1 MSGTIWPSMATSF
14 GDQPVWPPMYKPDPY
29 DAMVFTETGANGQH
43 YYAMDSVGH
52 VFCIDSPTACIQ
64 EAVSFVNNS
73 GGGIVHI
80 RRGNYNISQSITML
94 SGVIVEGEG
103 YLMSLAEPAPPE
115 AESPVSGT
123 IINANGVDAFIGNDI
138 TSGGIRDLLINRP
151 ARGIAFG
158 ATNTL
163 GCAYFNIMNVM
174 MYQPSVRGIDV
185 TNFQY
190 LRIDQLYIL
199 NVPGGSSAVAPG
211 AWFKNNHDNWAGGN
225 SVFTDIFIRGG
236 AQADGVITFES
247 DDNSL
252 NLIDVIRPQVNMW
265 GSNGVGANV
274 KYFNNTNS
282 NMGSI
287 NIYGGDFEG
296 GAEHG
301 VELIG
306 AIENYINIQFT
317 DATYAV
323 YLTSN
328 SYGQPSNL
336 NTITGTIGKIY
347 NTTAWE
353 NFVISPYPGFSVASG
368 GIYGLVIQTNPVTG
382 STRPALLV
390 GGKAI
395 YTSDSISFREPG
407 RNFGTATIAS
417 GSTSVTVNHGLTCTP
432 TLVNVTPLAQP
443 SGSLW
448 VSNITGA
455 SFTINISTAPSANLS
470 VAWLAEC

>member
-1 MSGTIWPSMATSF
+1 MQQLPYYPFNVRSG
-14 GDQPVWPPMYKPDPY
+14 PVRRKLTY
-29 DAMVFTETGANGQH
+29 DAVVFTEDGH
-43 YYAMDSVGH
+43 YFAEDADDH
-52 VFCIDSPTACIQ
+52 IFCQDSPTACIN
-64 EAVSFVNNS
+64 EAVNYVNNG

-103 YLMSLAEPAPPE
+103 FLMSLAEPSPPE
-115 AESPVSGT
+115 NESPVSGT
-123 IINANGVDAFIGNDI
+123 MINANGVDAFIGNDI
-138 TSGGIRDLLINRP
+138 TSGGIRDLLINYP

-163 GCAYFNIMNVM
+163 GCAYFNIKNVM
-174 MYQPSVRGIDV
+174 IYEPSVRGIDV

-211 AWFKNNHDNWAGGN
+211 AWFKNNHYNWAGGN

-247 DDNSL
+247 DNNGL
-252 NLIDVIRPQVNMW
+252 GLIDMIRPQVNMW

-274 KYFNNTNS
+274 KYFNNTNGVS
-282 NMGSI
+282 NMGTI

-296 GAEHG
+296 GAEYG

-306 AIENYINIQFT
+306 AIGSNINITYT
-317 DATYAV
+317 DATYSV
-323 YLTSN
+323 YLASN
-328 SYGQPSNL
+328 SNYIPSQF

-347 NTTAWE
+347 NTSAWE
-353 NFVISPYPGFSVASG
+353 NFVISPYPGFSIASG
-368 GIYGLVIQTNPVTG
+368 GIYGLVIKTNPVTG

-390 GGKAI
+390 GTQAI
-395 YTSDSISFREPG
+395 YTSNSISIRGPG

-443 SGSLW
+443 SGNLW
-448 VSNITGA
+448 VSNITNT
-455 SFTINISTAPSANLS
+455 SFTINISSAPSANLS

>member
-1 MSGTIWPSMATSF
+1 MQQLPYYPFNVRSG
-14 GDQPVWPPMYKPDPY
+14 PVRRKLTY
-29 DAMVFTETGANGQH
+29 DAVVFVEDNH
-43 YYAMDSVGH
+43 YFAEDVDGH
-52 VFCIDSPTACIQ
+52 IFCQDSPTACIN
-64 EAVSFVNNS
+64 EAVNYANNG

-80 RRGNYNISQSITML
+80 RSGNYNISQSITML

-103 YLMSLAEPAPPE
+103 YLMSLAEPSPPE

-138 TSGGIRDLLINRP
+138 TSGGIRDLLINYP

-163 GCAYFNIMNVM
+163 GCAYFNIKNVM
-174 MYQPSVRGIDV
+174 IYEPSVRGIDV

-211 AWFKNNHDNWAGGN
+211 AWFKNDHDNWAGGN

-236 AQADGVITFES
+236 AQADGVITFEA
-247 DDNSL
+247 DN
-252 NLIDVIRPQVNMW
+252 NGVGLIDVIRPQVNMW

-274 KYFNNTNS
+274 KYINNTNGN
-282 NMGSI
+282 NMGAI

-296 GAEHG
+296 GAEYG
-301 VELIG
+301 VELLG
-306 AIENYINIQFT
+306 ATLSYINIIYT
-317 DATYAV
+317 DAVYSV
-323 YLTSN
+323 YLASN
-328 SYGQPSNL
+328 NNNASSFNM
-336 NTITGTIGKIY
+336 ITGTIGKIY

-353 NFVISPYPGFSVASG
+353 NFVISPYPGFSIASG

-382 STRPALLV
+382 STRPALLL
-390 GGKAI
+390 GTKAI
-395 YTSDSISFREPG
+395 YTSDSISIRGPG

-417 GSTSVTVNHGLTCTP
+417 GSTSVTVNHGLACTP

-443 SGSLW
+443 SGNLW
-448 VSNITGA
+448 VSSITGT
-455 SFTINISTAPSANLS
+455 SFTINISSAPSANLS

>member
-1 MSGTIWPSMATSF
+1 MQQLPYYPFMTRSG
-14 GDQPVWPPMYKPDPY
+14 PVRRKLTY
-29 DAMVFTETGANGQH
+29 DAIVFTEDGH
-43 YYAMDSVGH
+43 YFAEDADDH
-52 VFCIDSPTACIQ
+52 IFCQDSPTACLQ
-64 EAVSFVNNS
+64 EAVNYVNNG

-103 YLMSLAEPAPPE
+103 YLMSLVEPSPPE
-115 AESPVSGT
+115 QESPVSGT
-123 IINANGVDAFIGNDI
+123 IINANGIDAFIGSDI
-138 TSGGIRDLLINRP
+138 TSGGIRDLLINYP

-158 ATNTL
+158 AANTL
-163 GCAYFNIMNVM
+163 GCAFFNIKNVM
-174 MYQPSVRGIDV
+174 IYQPSVRGIDV
-185 TNFQY
+185 TNFQF

-211 AWFKNNHDNWAGGN
+211 AWFKNNHNSWSGGN

-236 AQADGVITFES
+236 AQADGVITFEA

-274 KYFNNTNS
+274 KYFNNTNYTS
-282 NMGSI
+282 SISRI

-296 GAEHG
+296 GAESA

-306 AIENYINIQFT
+306 AIENYINIAFS
-317 DATYAV
+317 DATYSV
-323 YLTSN
+323 YLTAN
-328 SYGQPSNL
+328 SYTQQSES
-336 NTITGTIGKIY
+336 NTITGRITSIY
-347 NTTAWE
+347 NATLWQ
-353 NFVISPYPGFSVASG
+353 NFVISPYPGFSIASG
-368 GIYGLVIQTNPVTG
+368 GTNGIFGLVIKNNPASG
-382 STRPALLV
+382 NSRPALLV
-390 GGKAI
+390 GNQTI
-395 YTSDSISFREPG
+395 YTDDHISIREPG

-417 GSTSVTVNHGLTCTP
+417 GSTSVTVNHGLSCTP

-448 VSNITGA
+448 VSSITGT
-455 SFTINISTAPSANLS
+455 SFTINISAAPSANLS

>member
-1 MSGTIWPSMATSF
+1 MSAVPEYTYGNS
-14 GDQPVWPPMYKPDPY
+14 PVWPTTYRHQDY
-29 DAMVFTETGANGQH
+29 EVLVFTENRH
-43 YYAMDSVGH
+43 YYAMTDTGNI
-52 VFCIDSPTACIQ
+52 FCIDSPTACIQ
-64 EAVSFVNNS
+64 ESINYVNNS

-103 YLMSLAEPAPPE
+103 YLMSLAEPKPPE
-115 AESPVSGT
+115 DESPVSGT
-123 IINANGVDAFIGNDI
+123 IINANGVDAFIGNNI
-138 TSGGIRDLLINRP
+138 TSGGIRDLLINKP

-163 GCAYFNIMNVM
+163 GCAYFNIENVM
-174 MYQPSVRGIDV
+174 IYKPSIRGIEV

-211 AWFKNNHDNWAGGN
+211 AWFKNDHYKWSGGN

-236 AQADGVITFES
+236 GQADGVITFEA
-247 DDNSL
+247 DNGGL

-265 GSNGVGANV
+265 GSYGVGTSV
-274 KYFNNTNS
+274 KYFNNTS
-282 NMGSI
+282 NISSLSRI

-296 GAEHG
+296 GAESA
-301 VELIG
+301 VKLIG
-306 AIENYINIQFT
+306 AISNYINIAYN
-317 DATYAV
+317 DATYSV

-328 SYGQPSNL
+328 SYGNPSQF
-336 NTITGTIGKIY
+336 NTITGSIGKIY
-347 NTTAWE
+347 NATDWG
-353 NFVISPYPGFSVASG
+353 NFVISPYPGFSIASG
-368 GIYGLVIQTNPVTG
+368 GIYGLVNITNPVTK
-382 STRPALLV
+382 SPRPALLI
-390 GGKAI
+390 GNQTI
-395 YTSDSISFREPG
+395 YTDDHISIRGPG

-417 GSTSVTVNHGLTCTP
+417 GSTSVTVSHGLTCTP

-448 VSNITGA
+448 VSNITSA
-455 SFTINISTAPSANLS
+455 SFTINISTAPSANLP